1 MANLSNEEISDRVR
15 YHAPSPNGVE
25 THGILSGLFEKIM
38 HEIQVFVPDGRE
50 RSIVMTRL
58 EEAKMWASAGVA
70 RNPET
75 R

>member
-1 MANLSNEEISDRVR
+1 MLTSEEIQNRVH
-15 YHAPSPNGVE
+15 YHAPSEEGKLKHE
-25 THGILSGLFEKIM
+25 RLSIAFDTIM
-38 HEIQVFVPDGRE
+38 HTIEMVVPDGRE
-50 RSIVMTRL
+50 KSIVFTKL

>member
-1 MANLSNEEISDRVR
+1 MSLSSEEIVNRVT
-15 YHAPSPNGVE
+15 YHAPSVEGVE
-25 THGILSGLFEKIM
+25 KHAALSGNFIDLMHKIDAL
-38 HEIQVFVPDGRE
+38 VPDGRE
-50 RSIVMTRL
+50 KSIVFTKL

>member
-1 MANLSNEEISDRVR
+1 MIDNEEISNRVR
-15 YHAPSPNGVE
+15 YHAPSRAGSE
-25 THGILSGLFEKIM
+25 RHGILSLGFEAIM
-38 HEIQVFVPDGRE
+38 GTVNDVVPDGRE
-50 RSIVMTRL
+50 KSIVFTKL